1 MNPLA
6 LSVRY
11 RHREGTFA
19 GAGNMALYY
28 QAWLPLEQRTRGV
41 LVNLHGLGDHSGL
54 YPRVADCFPQH
65 GIATYAYDMR
75 GNGRSPGQR
84 AYLNGWHEFRQDL
97 DAFLKLVRDS
107 EPDLP
112 LFVLGHSLGGL
123 VVLDYALKHPE
134 KIAGVI
140 AAAPPLGKVGVPPLL
155 MMLGRVMSRIWPRF
169 SLEVGMDLSGLARD
183 PAVIEAVLTDPLF
196 HRRGT
201 ARLSTEV
208 TAAIA
213 RVQSGAARLSTPL
226 LLLHGSDDRMVPPDG
241 TREFFAKVRSRDRT
255 FREYPGAYHGLFA
268 DLGSEQVLEDV
279 RRWIDDRLMQ
289 R

>member
-1 MNPLA
+1 MNRVA
-6 LSVRY
+6 LSVPY
-11 RHREGTFA
+11 RHREGTFV
-19 GAGNMALYY
+19 GSGNLALYY
-28 QAWLPLEQRTRGV
+28 QAWLPLGQRPRAV

-54 YPRVADCFPQH
+54 YPRVAEYFPQH

-84 AYLNGWHEFRQDL
+84 AYLNGWHEFRGDL
-97 DAFLKLVRDS
+97 EAFLTLVRES

-123 VVLDYALKHPE
+123 VVLDYVLKHPE
-134 KIAGVI
+134 KLAGVI

-155 MMLGRVMSRIWPRF
+155 MMLGRVMSRVWPRF

-183 PAVIEAVLTDPLF
+183 PAVIEAVLADPFF

-208 TAAIA
+208 TAALE
-213 RVQSGAARLSTPL
+213 RVHSGAARLSTPL
-226 LLLHGSDDRMVPPDG
+226 LLLHGSADRMVPPDG
-241 TREFFAKVRSRDRT
+241 TREFFAKVRWPDREL
-255 FREYPGAYHGLFA
+255 REYPGGYHGLFA
-268 DLGSEQVLEDV
+268 DLGYEHVLEDV